1 MKKYL
6 LLSLFIFFLNFAFAQ
21 KTIVDTKGPMT
32 NTINYTTPG
41 IVYFYNPSEY
51 NNLLSSTFNIENK
64 KTLNRELY
72 EKADLN
78 ILSKNQKLGV
88 LYFIDTLFYPENIK
102 FEDANDIIC
111 QALSNTYLTDYD
123 INEYG
128 LYYFDVRFNI
138 SYFYTQVFNYKIELK
153 KDKLYLSCNQNL
165 NFYTYEHQAFDNSE
179 NDNDFYNSSEIGIF
193 PNGSNQRFRKEKAY
207 KQLVNLA
214 IYNNAKLQT
223 LNYFKGYFDAVST
236 QKKYLNK

>member
-6 LLSLFIFFLNFAFAQ
+6 LLNLFIFFLNFAFAQ
-21 KTIVDTKGPMT
+21 KTIIDTKGPIT

-72 EKADLN
+72 EKVDLN
-78 ILSKNQKLGV
+78 ILSKNQKLGE
-88 LYFIDTLFYPENIK
+88 LNFIDTLFYPENIT
-102 FEDANDIIC
+102 FEDANDIIS
-111 QALSNTYLTDYD
+111 QSLSNTYLTDFNVND
-123 INEYG
+123 YG

-153 KDKLYLSCNQNL
+153 KDKLFLSCNQNL
-165 NFYTYEHQAFDNSE
+165 NFYTYEHQSYDNSE
-179 NDNDFYNSSEIGIF
+179 NENDFYNSYKIGIS
-193 PNGSNQRFRKEKAY
+193 PNDSNQRFRKEKAY

-214 IYNNAKLQT
+214 IYNNAKIQT
-223 LNYFKGYFDAVST
+223 FNYFKGYFDAISA
-236 QKKYLNK
+236 QKKYFK